1 MCSIMP
7 WAFLGGLIGFGIVT
21 AVVVVVVRKKIRKF
35 STEVFGKADI
45 LQALSEIESIE
56 DNTPRSLNGCDT
68 LLIPQILR
76 DFPDFD
82 VNLAKTYVRDYLKEQ
97 LRGKSGITIY
107 NVVISKYLRSESQ
120 KTIVFQA
127 AVSFLEN
134 GERSQKPFELDYTH
148 ILSAQTSSVAANCPN
163 CGGAL
168 GFGVVNCPFCGSRV
182 ANVLGNSWEFT
193 EIREK

>member
-1 MCSIMP
+1 MP

-134 GERSQKPFELDYTH
+134 GERSQKRFELDYTH

>member
-1 MCSIMP
+1 MP

-134 GERSQKPFELDYTH
+134 GERSQKRFELDYTH

-193 EIREK
+193 AIREK